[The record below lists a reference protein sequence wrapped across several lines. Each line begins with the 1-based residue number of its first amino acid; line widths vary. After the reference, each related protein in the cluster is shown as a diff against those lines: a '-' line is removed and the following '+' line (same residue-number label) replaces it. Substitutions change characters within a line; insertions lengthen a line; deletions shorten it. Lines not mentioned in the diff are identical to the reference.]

1 MVVDIIETAG
11 ITYDYQKYIDEN
23 SGSLLIRAID
33 NIALKIEAGKFVS
46 ILGQNGSGKS
56 TLAKLLAALSE
67 PTSGVLYIDG
77 KDSTDKAQMID
88 ICKSVGIVFQNPDNQ
103 MVTSIVEDDV
113 AFGPENIGI
122 PTDEIRERVEKSL
135 KDVDMLEYRHSS
147 INKLSGGQKQRIA
160 IAGILAMQPKC
171 IILDEP
177 TAMLDP
183 QGRNEVIRTIRELN
197 RTKKITIIMITH
209 NIDEVICSDQIIVIN
224 AGKVVMNGNPP
235 YVFSQTKTLER
246 YGLAVP
252 QATILANELKK
263 SGIPLPD
270 GIADDSELINS
281 IMNYCK
287 QM

>member
-46 ILGQNGSGKS
+46 ILGRNGSGKS
-56 TLAKLLAALSE
+56 TLAKLLAALLE

-122 PTDEIRERVEKSL
+122 PTDEIWQRVEKSL

-263 SGIPLPD
+263 SCIPLPD

>member
-33 NIALKIEAGKFVS
+33 NIALKIETGKFVS

-56 TLAKLLAALSE
+56 TLAKLLAALLE

-122 PTDEIRERVEKSL
+122 PNDEIWQRVEKSL

>member
-1 MVVDIIETAG
+1 MDIIETAG

-56 TLAKLLAALSE
+56 TLAKLLAALLE

-122 PTDEIRERVEKSL
+122 PTDEIWQRVEKSL
-135 KDVDMLEYRHSS
+135 KDVDMLEYRHST

-235 YVFSQTKTLER
+235 YVFSQTKTLEG

-252 QATILANELKK
+252 QATILSNELKK
-263 SGIPLPD
+263 SGISLPD

>member
-1 MVVDIIETAG
+1 MVMDIIETAG

-56 TLAKLLAALSE
+56 TLAKLLAALLE

-122 PTDEIRERVEKSL
+122 PNDEIWQRVEKSL

-224 AGKVVMNGNPP
+224 AGKIVMNGNPP

>member
-33 NIALKIEAGKFVS
+33 NIALKIETGKFVS

-56 TLAKLLAALSE
+56 TLAKLLAALLE

-122 PTDEIRERVEKSL
+122 PNDEIWQRVEKSL

-197 RTKKITIIMITH
+197 RTKKITIILITH

>member
-33 NIALKIEAGKFVS
+33 NIALKIETGKFVS

-56 TLAKLLAALSE
+56 TLAKLLAALLE

-77 KDSTDKAQMID
+77 KDITDKAQMID

-122 PTDEIRERVEKSL
+122 PNDEIWQRVEKSL
-135 KDVDMLEYRHSS
+135 KGVDMLEYRHSS

>member
-33 NIALKIEAGKFVS
+33 NIALKIETGKFVS

-56 TLAKLLAALSE
+56 TLAKLLAALLE

-122 PTDEIRERVEKSL
+122 PNDEIWQRVEKSL

-263 SGIPLPD
+263 SSIPLPD

>member
-56 TLAKLLAALSE
+56 TLAKLLAALLE

-122 PTDEIRERVEKSL
+122 PTDEIWQRVEKSL
-135 KDVDMLEYRHSS
+135 KDVDMLEYRHST

-183 QGRNEVIRTIRELN
+183 QGRNEVIRTIRKLN

>member
-1 MVVDIIETAG
+1 MVVDIIETVG

-56 TLAKLLAALSE
+56 TLAKLLAALLE

-122 PTDEIRERVEKSL
+122 PTDEIWQRVEKSL

>member
-56 TLAKLLAALSE
+56 TLAKLLAALLE

-122 PTDEIRERVEKSL
+122 PTDEIWQRVEKSL
-135 KDVDMLEYRHSS
+135 KDVDMLEYRHST